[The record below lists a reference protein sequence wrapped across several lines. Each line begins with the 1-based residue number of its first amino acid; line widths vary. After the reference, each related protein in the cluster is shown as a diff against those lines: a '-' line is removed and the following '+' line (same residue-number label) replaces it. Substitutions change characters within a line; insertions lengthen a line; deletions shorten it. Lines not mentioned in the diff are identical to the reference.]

1 MIEKAKFI
9 VMQSFRAG
17 SDSKV
22 LICFHQNNVTQKK
35 IEMGK
40 LSPKKE

>member
-22 LICFHQNNVTQKK
+22 LIIFTQHKVNKK
-35 IEMGK
+35 NRNGQPVPEK
-40 LSPKKE
+40 DE